1 MLYKYSLV
9 ELPAV
14 TTSPDLASL
23 YQLLAKQE
31 RPVLPSG
38 ERRAILG
45 CGYVGEVVARAWKQE
60 GHALWA
66 TTTRRERLGELAEL
80 VETPLI
86 FDSTDPSTNLDF
98 TADLDGILVSFA
110 PSKGSE
116 VDLGQYRKTF
126 LGGLQRLVETL
137 DRRPRNTPL
146 QIVHLSSCGV
156 YGNRHGA
163 LTNETAPISDMHP
176 VNQVLLQAE
185 EMMGSIR
192 SDKIKVCV
200 LRLGG
205 IYGPGR
211 DIPSMLLSAAGGL
224 VQRNGQNV
232 PCWIHR
238 DDIVR
243 GVCFAFDQGLDETY
257 NLVNDTQLSGQELTD
272 RLCER
277 ASLPFAKWLTID
289 TADRILNAR
298 VSNEKLKQIGFT
310 FSYPCMVD

>member
-1 MLYKYSLV
+1 
-9 ELPAV
+9 
-14 TTSPDLASL
+14 
-23 YQLLAKQE
+23 
-31 RPVLPSG
+31 
-38 ERRAILG
+38 
-45 CGYVGEVVARAWKQE
+45 VGEEVARAWKQE

-86 FDSTDPSTNLDF
+86 FDSTDPSTNLEF

-163 LTNETAPISDMHP
+163 LTNETAPIIDIHP

-185 EMMGSIR
+185 EMMESIR
-192 SDKIKVCV
+192 SEKIKVCV

-243 GVCFAFDQGLDETY
+243 GACFAFDQGLDETY

-277 ASLPFAKWLTID
+277 AGLPLAKWLTID
-289 TADRILNAR
+289 TTDRILNAR

-310 FSYPCMVD
+310 FSHPCMAG

>member
-1 MLYKYSLV
+1 MLYKYSLF
-9 ELPAV
+9 ELPTV

-45 CGYVGEVVARAWKQE
+45 CGYVGEEVARAWKQE

-66 TTTRRERLGELAEL
+66 TTTRRESLGELAEL

-86 FDSTDPSTNLDF
+86 FDSTDPSTNLDV

-277 ASLPFAKWLTID
+277 AGLPLAKWLTID
-289 TADRILNAR
+289 TTDRILNAR

-310 FSYPCMVD
+310 FSYPCMVG

>member
-1 MLYKYSLV
+1 MLHKYSLV
-9 ELPAV
+9 EFPAV
-14 TTSPDLASL
+14 TASPDLASL

-45 CGYVGEVVARAWKQE
+45 CGYVGEEVARAWKQE

-192 SDKIKVCV
+192 SDKTKVCV

-277 ASLPFAKWLTID
+277 AGLPLAKWLTID
-289 TADRILNAR
+289 TTDRILNAR

-310 FSYPCMVD
+310 FSYPCMVG

>member
-9 ELPAV
+9 ELLAV

-45 CGYVGEVVARAWKQE
+45 CGYVGEEVARAWKQE

-86 FDSTDPSTNLDF
+86 FDSTDPSTNLEF

-163 LTNETAPISDMHP
+163 LTNETAPIIDIHP

-185 EMMGSIR
+185 EMMESIR
-192 SDKIKVCV
+192 SEKIKVCV

-277 ASLPFAKWLTID
+277 AGLPLAKWLTID
-289 TADRILNAR
+289 TTDRILNAR
-298 VSNEKLKQIGFT
+298 VSNEKLKKIGFT
-310 FSYPCMVD
+310 FSHPCMAG

>member
-1 MLYKYSLV
+1 
-9 ELPAV
+9 
-14 TTSPDLASL
+14 LASL

-31 RPVLPSG
+31 RPILPSG

-45 CGYVGEVVARAWKQE
+45 CGYVGEEVARAWKQE

-116 VDLGQYRKTF
+116 VDLSQYRKTF

-137 DRRPRNTPL
+137 DRRTRNTPL

-163 LTNETAPISDMHP
+163 LTNETASISDIHP

-232 PCWIHR
+232 SCWIHR

-243 GVCFAFDQGLDETY
+243 GVCFAFDQGLSDTY
-257 NLVNDTQLSGQELTD
+257 NLVNDTQLSSQELTD

-277 ASLPFAKWLTID
+277 AGLPLAKWLTMD
-289 TADRILNAR
+289 TTDRILNAR
-298 VSNEKLKQIGFT
+298 VSNEKLKRIGFT
-310 FSYPCMVD
+310 FNHPCMLG

>member
-45 CGYVGEVVARAWKQE
+45 CGYVGEEVARAWKQE

>member
-45 CGYVGEVVARAWKQE
+45 CGYVGEEVARAWKQE

-163 LTNETAPISDMHP
+163 LTNETAPISDIHP

-192 SDKIKVCV
+192 SDKTKVCV

-205 IYGPGR
+205 IYGPVR

-277 ASLPFAKWLTID
+277 AGLPLAKWLTID
-289 TADRILNAR
+289 TTDRILNAR

-310 FSYPCMVD
+310 FSYPCMVG

>member
-14 TTSPDLASL
+14 TASPDLASL

-45 CGYVGEVVARAWKQE
+45 CGYVGEEVARAWKQE

-163 LTNETAPISDMHP
+163 LTNETAPISDIHP

-192 SDKIKVCV
+192 SDKTKVCV

-277 ASLPFAKWLTID
+277 AGLPLAKWLTID
-289 TADRILNAR
+289 TTDRILNAR

-310 FSYPCMVD
+310 FSYPCMVG

>member
-45 CGYVGEVVARAWKQE
+45 CGYVGEEVARAWKQE

-277 ASLPFAKWLTID
+277 AGLPLAKWLTID
-289 TADRILNAR
+289 TTDRILNAR
-298 VSNEKLKQIGFT
+298 VSNEKLKQIGFS
-310 FSYPCMVD
+310 FNYPSMVD

>member
-45 CGYVGEVVARAWKQE
+45 CGYVGEEVARAWKQE

-66 TTTRRERLGELAEL
+66 TTTRRERLGELTEL

-272 RLCER
+272 RLCEG
-277 ASLPFAKWLTID
+277 AGLPFAKWLTID
-289 TADRILNAR
+289 TTDRILNAR

>member
-1 MLYKYSLV
+1 MLHKYSSV
-9 ELPAV
+9 ELPAL
-14 TTSPDLASL
+14 TASSDLASL

-45 CGYVGEVVARAWKQE
+45 CGYVGKEVARAWKQE

-98 TADLDGILVSFA
+98 TADLDGILVSIA

-116 VDLGQYRKTF
+116 VDLGQYQKTF
-126 LGGLQRLVETL
+126 LVGLERLVETL
-137 DRRPRNTPL
+137 DRRPSNIPL

-163 LTNETAPISDMHP
+163 LTNEAAQISDIHP

-192 SDKIKVCV
+192 SDRNKVCV

-272 RLCER
+272 SLCER
-277 ASLPFAKWLTID
+277 AGLPLAKWLTID
-289 TADRILNAR
+289 TSDRILNAR
-298 VSNEKLKQIGFT
+298 VSNEKLKRTGFS
-310 FSYPCMVD
+310 FNYPSMVD

>member
-9 ELPAV
+9 ELLAV

-45 CGYVGEVVARAWKQE
+45 CGYVGEEVARAWKQE

-86 FDSTDPSTNLDF
+86 FDSTDPSTNLEF

-163 LTNETAPISDMHP
+163 LTNETAPIIDIHP

-185 EMMGSIR
+185 EMMESIR
-192 SDKIKVCV
+192 SEKIKVCV

-243 GVCFAFDQGLDETY
+243 GACFAFDQGLDETY

-277 ASLPFAKWLTID
+277 AGLPLAKWLTID
-289 TADRILNAR
+289 TTDRILNAR
-298 VSNEKLKQIGFT
+298 VSNEKLKKIGFT
-310 FSYPCMVD
+310 FSHPCMAG

>member
-9 ELPAV
+9 ELPVV

-45 CGYVGEVVARAWKQE
+45 CGYVGEEVARAWKQE

-163 LTNETAPISDMHP
+163 LTNETASIADPHP

-185 EMMGSIR
+185 EMMGAIR
-192 SDKIKVCV
+192 SDMIKVCV

-224 VQRNGQNV
+224 VQRNGLNV

-277 ASLPFAKWLTID
+277 AGLPLAKWLTID
-289 TADRILNAR
+289 TTDRILNAR

-310 FSYPCMVD
+310 FSYPCMAG

>member
-9 ELPAV
+9 ELLAV

-45 CGYVGEVVARAWKQE
+45 CGYVGEEVARAWKQE

-86 FDSTDPSTNLDF
+86 FDSTDPSTNLEF

-163 LTNETAPISDMHP
+163 LTNETAPIIDIHP

-185 EMMGSIR
+185 EMMESIR
-192 SDKIKVCV
+192 SEKIKVCV

-243 GVCFAFDQGLDETY
+243 GACFAFDQGLDETY

-277 ASLPFAKWLTID
+277 AGLPLAKWLTID
-289 TADRILNAR
+289 TTDRILNAR

-310 FSYPCMVD
+310 FSHPCMAG

>member
-45 CGYVGEVVARAWKQE
+45 CGYVGEEVARAWKQE

-163 LTNETAPISDMHP
+163 LTNETAPISDIHP

-277 ASLPFAKWLTID
+277 AGLPLAKWLTID
-289 TADRILNAR
+289 TTDRILNAR

-310 FSYPCMVD
+310 FSYPCMVG

>member
-1 MLYKYSLV
+1 MLYKCSLV

-45 CGYVGEVVARAWKQE
+45 CGYVGEEVARAWKQE

-163 LTNETAPISDMHP
+163 LTNETAPIADPHP

-185 EMMGSIR
+185 EMMGAIR
-192 SDKIKVCV
+192 SDRIKVCV

-224 VQRNGQNV
+224 VQRNGLNV

-277 ASLPFAKWLTID
+277 AGLPLAKWLTID
-289 TADRILNAR
+289 TTDRILNAR

-310 FSYPCMVD
+310 FSYPCMAG

>member
-1 MLYKYSLV
+1 V
-9 ELPAV
+9 VPV
-14 TTSPDLASL
+14 TAPPDFASL
-23 YQLLAKQE
+23 YELLASQE

-45 CGYVGEVVARAWKQE
+45 CGYIGMEVARAWRQE

-86 FDSTDPSTNLDF
+86 FDSTDANANLDF

-110 PSKGSE
+110 PSKGSK
-116 VDLGQYRKTF
+116 VDLGLYQKTF
-126 LGGLQRLVETL
+126 LGGMQRLVETL
-137 DRRPRNTPL
+137 DRRLSNSPL

-163 LTNETAPISDMHP
+163 LTNETAPIVDNHP
-176 VNQVLLQAE
+176 VNQVLLQSE

-192 SDKIKVCV
+192 SDNVKVCV

-224 VQRNGQNV
+224 VQRNGLNV

-238 DDIVR
+238 DDIVQCVR
-243 GVCFAFDQGLDETY
+243 FAFDRGLNDTY

-277 ASLPFAKWLTID
+277 AGLPLAKWLTVD
-289 TADRILNAR
+289 TTDRILNAR
-298 VSNEKLKQIGFT
+298 VCNEKLKQIGFT
-310 FSYPCMVD
+310 FKHLCMVE

>member
-45 CGYVGEVVARAWKQE
+45 CGYVGEEVARAWKQE

-277 ASLPFAKWLTID
+277 AGLPLAKWLTID
-289 TADRILNAR
+289 TTDRILNAR

>member
-1 MLYKYSLV
+1 MVYKSLCV
-9 ELPAV
+9 ELLAV
-14 TTSPDLASL
+14 TASPDFASL
-23 YQLLAKQE
+23 YQLLANQE

-38 ERRAILG
+38 EQRAILG
-45 CGYVGEVVARAWKQE
+45 CGYVGKEVARAWKQE

-66 TTTRRERLGELAEL
+66 TTTRRERLAELAEL

-86 FDSTDPSTNLDF
+86 FDSTDASTSLAF

-116 VDLGQYRKTF
+116 VDLGQYRETF
-126 LGGLQRLVETL
+126 LGGLQQLVEAL
-137 DRRPRNTPL
+137 DQRPSNTPL

-163 LTNETAPISDMHP
+163 LTNETAPIADNHP
-176 VNQVLLQAE
+176 VNQVLLQSE

-192 SDKIKVCV
+192 SDRINVCI

-224 VQRNGQNV
+224 VQRNGLNV
-232 PCWIHR
+232 PCWIHL

-243 GVCFAFDQGLDETY
+243 CVCFAFDQVLNDTY

-272 RLCER
+272 RLCEP
-277 ASLPFAKWLTID
+277 AGLPLAKWLTID
-289 TADRILNAR
+289 TSDRILNAR
-298 VSNEKLKQIGFT
+298 VSNEKLKRTGFT
-310 FSYPCMVD
+310 FNHPCMVG

>member
-1 MLYKYSLV
+1 MT
-9 ELPAV
+9 A
-14 TTSPDLASL
+14 SPDLAAL
-23 YQLLAKQE
+23 YQLLANRE
-31 RPVLPSG
+31 TPVLPSG

-45 CGYVGEVVARAWKQE
+45 CGYVGKEVAKAWKQE
-60 GHALWA
+60 GHELWG
-66 TTTRRERLGELAEL
+66 TTTRRERFGELAEL
-80 VETPLI
+80 VENPLV
-86 FDSTDPSTNLDF
+86 FDSTDASATLDF
-98 TADLDGILVSFA
+98 ASDLDGILVSFA

-126 LGGLQRLVETL
+126 LGGLRRLVETL
-137 DRRPRNTPL
+137 DRRTSDTPL
-146 QIVHLSSCGV
+146 QIVQLSSCGV

-163 LTNETAPISDMHP
+163 LTNEMAPTIDNHP

-185 EMMGSIR
+185 EMMESIR
-192 SDKIKVCV
+192 SDRVKVCI

-224 VQRNGQNV
+224 VQRNGLNV
-232 PCWIHR
+232 PCWVHR

-243 GVCFAFDQGLDETY
+243 CICFAFDQGLDDTY

-277 ASLPFAKWLTID
+277 AGLPLAKWLTID
-289 TADRILNAR
+289 TSDRILNAR
-298 VSNEKLKQIGFT
+298 VCNKKLKQIGFT
-310 FSYPCMVD
+310 FNHPCMVG

>member
-1 MLYKYSLV
+1 MLHKYSLV
-9 ELPAV
+9 EFPAV
-14 TTSPDLASL
+14 TASPDLASL

-45 CGYVGEVVARAWKQE
+45 CGYVGEEVARAWKQE

-86 FDSTDPSTNLDF
+86 FDSTDPSTNLEF

-163 LTNETAPISDMHP
+163 LTNETAPIIDIHP

-185 EMMGSIR
+185 EMMESIR
-192 SDKIKVCV
+192 SEKIKVCV

>member
-1 MLYKYSLV
+1 MLYKYSLA
-9 ELPAV
+9 ELLAV

-45 CGYVGEVVARAWKQE
+45 CGYVGEEVARAWKQE

-86 FDSTDPSTNLDF
+86 FDSTDPSTNLEF

-163 LTNETAPISDMHP
+163 LTNETAPIIDIHP

-185 EMMGSIR
+185 EMMESIR
-192 SDKIKVCV
+192 SEKIKVCV

-277 ASLPFAKWLTID
+277 AGLPLAKWLTID
-289 TADRILNAR
+289 TTDRILNAR
-298 VSNEKLKQIGFT
+298 VSNEKLKKIGFT
-310 FSYPCMVD
+310 FSHPCMAG

>member
-45 CGYVGEVVARAWKQE
+45 CGYVGEEVARAWKQE

-163 LTNETAPISDMHP
+163 LTNETAPISDIHP

-192 SDKIKVCV
+192 SDKTKVCV

-277 ASLPFAKWLTID
+277 AGLPLAKWLTID
-289 TADRILNAR
+289 TTDRILNAR

-310 FSYPCMVD
+310 FSYPCMVG

>member
-1 MLYKYSLV
+1 MLYKCL
-9 ELPAV
+9 LAGLLAV

-31 RPVLPSG
+31 KPVLPSG

-45 CGYVGEVVARAWKQE
+45 CGYVGEEVARAWKQE

-243 GVCFAFDQGLDETY
+243 GVCFAFDQSLDETY

-277 ASLPFAKWLTID
+277 AGLPLAKWLTID
-289 TADRILNAR
+289 TTDRILNAR

-310 FSYPCMVD
+310 FSYPCMTG

>member
-9 ELPAV
+9 ELLAV

-45 CGYVGEVVARAWKQE
+45 CGYVGEEVARAWKQE

-163 LTNETAPISDMHP
+163 LTNETAPIIDIHP

-185 EMMGSIR
+185 EMMESIR
-192 SDKIKVCV
+192 SEKIKVCV

-277 ASLPFAKWLTID
+277 AGLPLAKWLTID
-289 TADRILNAR
+289 TTDRILNAR
-298 VSNEKLKQIGFT
+298 VSNEKLKKIGFT
-310 FSYPCMVD
+310 FSHPCMAG

>member
-1 MLYKYSLV
+1 MIYKYSLV

-45 CGYVGEVVARAWKQE
+45 CGYVGEEVARAWKQE

-163 LTNETAPISDMHP
+163 LTNETAPISDIHP

-272 RLCER
+272 SLCER
-277 ASLPFAKWLTID
+277 AGLPLAKWLTVD
-289 TADRILNAR
+289 TSDRILNAR
-298 VSNEKLKQIGFT
+298 VSNEKLKRTGFS
-310 FSYPCMVD
+310 FNYPSMVD

>member
-9 ELPAV
+9 ELLAV

-45 CGYVGEVVARAWKQE
+45 CGYVGEEVARAWKQE

-98 TADLDGILVSFA
+98 AADLDGILVSFA

-163 LTNETAPISDMHP
+163 LTNETAPIIDIHP

-185 EMMGSIR
+185 EMMESIR
-192 SDKIKVCV
+192 SEKIKVCV

-277 ASLPFAKWLTID
+277 AGLPLAKWLTID
-289 TADRILNAR
+289 TTDRILNAR
-298 VSNEKLKQIGFT
+298 VSNEKLKKIGFT
-310 FSYPCMVD
+310 FSHPCMAG

>member
-1 MLYKYSLV
+1 MLYKYSLF
-9 ELPAV
+9 ELLAV

-45 CGYVGEVVARAWKQE
+45 CGYVGEEVARAWKQE

-98 TADLDGILVSFA
+98 AADLDGILVSFA

-185 EMMGSIR
+185 EMMESIR
-192 SDKIKVCV
+192 SEKIKVCV

-277 ASLPFAKWLTID
+277 AGLPLAKWLTID
-289 TADRILNAR
+289 TTDRILNAR

-310 FSYPCMVD
+310 FSYPCMVG

>member
-1 MLYKYSLV
+1 MIYKYSLV

-45 CGYVGEVVARAWKQE
+45 CGYVGEEVARAWKQE

-86 FDSTDPSTNLDF
+86 FDSTDPSTHLDF

-277 ASLPFAKWLTID
+277 AGLPLAKWLTID
-289 TADRILNAR
+289 TTDRILNAR

-310 FSYPCMVD
+310 FSYPCMVG

>member
-1 MLYKYSLV
+1 MLYKYSLF
-9 ELPAV
+9 ELLAV

-45 CGYVGEVVARAWKQE
+45 CGYVGEEVARAWKQE

-86 FDSTDPSTNLDF
+86 FDSTDPSTNLEF

-126 LGGLQRLVETL
+126 LGGLQRLVEML

-163 LTNETAPISDMHP
+163 LTNETAPIIDIHP

-185 EMMGSIR
+185 EMMESIR
-192 SDKIKVCV
+192 SEKIKVCV

-243 GVCFAFDQGLDETY
+243 GACFAFDQGLDETY

-277 ASLPFAKWLTID
+277 AGLPLAKWLTID
-289 TADRILNAR
+289 TTDRILNAR

-310 FSYPCMVD
+310 FSHPCMAG

>member
-1 MLYKYSLV
+1 MLYKYSSV
-9 ELPAV
+9 ELLAV
-14 TTSPDLASL
+14 TASSDLASL

-45 CGYVGEVVARAWKQE
+45 CGYVGKEVARAWKQE

-192 SDKIKVCV
+192 SEKIKVCV

-277 ASLPFAKWLTID
+277 AGLPLAKWLTID
-289 TADRILNAR
+289 TTDRILNAR

-310 FSYPCMVD
+310 FSYPCMAG

>member
-1 MLYKYSLV
+1 MLHKYSSV
-9 ELPAV
+9 ELPAL
-14 TTSPDLASL
+14 TASSDLASL

-45 CGYVGEVVARAWKQE
+45 CGYVGKEVARAWTQE

-116 VDLGQYRKTF
+116 VDLGQYQKTF
-126 LGGLQRLVETL
+126 LVGLERLVETL
-137 DRRPRNTPL
+137 DRRPSNIPL

-163 LTNETAPISDMHP
+163 LTNEAAQISDIHP

-192 SDKIKVCV
+192 SDRNKVCV

-272 RLCER
+272 SLCER
-277 ASLPFAKWLTID
+277 AGLPLAKWLTID
-289 TADRILNAR
+289 TSDRILNAR
-298 VSNEKLKQIGFT
+298 VSNEKLKRTGFS
-310 FSYPCMVD
+310 FNYPSMVD

>member
-45 CGYVGEVVARAWKQE
+45 CGYVGEEVARAWKQE

-110 PSKGSE
+110 PSKGSG
-116 VDLGQYRKTF
+116 VDLGQSRKTF

-243 GVCFAFDQGLDETY
+243 GACFAFDQGLDETY

-277 ASLPFAKWLTID
+277 AGLPLAKWLTID
-289 TADRILNAR
+289 TTDRILNAR

-310 FSYPCMVD
+310 FSYPCMVY

>member
-45 CGYVGEVVARAWKQE
+45 CGYVGEEVARAWKQE

-310 FSYPCMVD
+310 FIYPCMVD

>member
-45 CGYVGEVVARAWKQE
+45 CGYVGEEVARAWKQE

-86 FDSTDPSTNLDF
+86 FDSTDPSTNLEF

-163 LTNETAPISDMHP
+163 LTNETAPIIDIHP

-185 EMMGSIR
+185 EMMESIR
-192 SDKIKVCV
+192 SEKIKVCV

-277 ASLPFAKWLTID
+277 AGLPLAKWLTID
-289 TADRILNAR
+289 TTDRILNAR
-298 VSNEKLKQIGFT
+298 VSNEKLKKIGFT
-310 FSYPCMVD
+310 FSHPCMAG

>member
-45 CGYVGEVVARAWKQE
+45 CGYVGEEVARAWKQE

-86 FDSTDPSTNLDF
+86 FDSTDPSTNLEF

-163 LTNETAPISDMHP
+163 LTNETAPIIDIHP

-185 EMMGSIR
+185 EMMESIR
-192 SDKIKVCV
+192 SEKIKVCV

-277 ASLPFAKWLTID
+277 AGLPLAKWLTID
-289 TADRILNAR
+289 TTDRILNAR
-298 VSNEKLKQIGFT
+298 VSNEKLKKIGFT
-310 FSYPCMVD
+310 FGHPCMAG

>member
-1 MLYKYSLV
+1 MLYKYSLF
-9 ELPAV
+9 ELPTV

-45 CGYVGEVVARAWKQE
+45 CGYVGEEVARAWKQE

-86 FDSTDPSTNLDF
+86 FDSTDPSTNLEF

-277 ASLPFAKWLTID
+277 AGLPLAKWLTID
-289 TADRILNAR
+289 TTDRILNAR
-298 VSNEKLKQIGFT
+298 VSNEKLKKIGFT
-310 FSYPCMVD
+310 FSHPCMAG